1 MCISNIKVSI
11 SFILLGRSQT
21 FGREKKNKEK
31 KEKINYSSRKVSK
44 TGAKYTDTF
53 LHLPTFII
61 NVCIDNGCTNCQV
74 AVTKSHP
81 LISGL

>member
-21 FGREKKNKEK
+21 FGGEKRKEK

-53 LHLPTFII
+53 LHPPTFII
-61 NVCIDNGCTNCQV
+61 NVCIDNGCTSCQV